1 MQTDFDFNDMT
12 GHLTGPLLDFYLFYL
27 EIDHPSQLRFDY
39 EIFLDDDIDADDL
52 DDISQLPHPER
63 FTRELLLNDV
73 HTRDYAVGRVE
84 FGRYG
89 RRKVVVVVEQNAS
102 PLLVYWKTVSLPT
115 SRPSRTHCK

>member
-89 RRKVVVVVEQNAS
+89 RRKVVVEQNAS

>member
-1 MQTDFDFNDMT
+1 MHTDFDFNDMT

-39 EIFLDDDIDADDL
+39 AIFLDDDIDADDL

-89 RRKVVVVVEQNAS
+89 ERKVVIEQNAS
-102 PLLVYWKTVSLPT
+102 PLLVYWKTVPSPT
-115 SRPSRTHCK
+115 SRPSPTHCK